1 MRKVT
6 GLIFCGIAVI
16 LYVVNYLA
24 AVVYTISRPSNI
36 LPSGYILNAYEI
48 VGRKPEHLAHIALV
62 VGIIY
67 LVIGE
72 LEQIKPKKKS

>member
-24 AVVYTISRPSNI
+24 AVMYTISRPSVNR
-36 LPSGYILNAYEI
+36 PSGYILSAYEI
-48 VGRKPEHLAHIALV
+48 VGRTPEHLAYIALV
-62 VGIIY
+62 VGIVY

-72 LEQIKPKKKS
+72 LNQIKFQKKS